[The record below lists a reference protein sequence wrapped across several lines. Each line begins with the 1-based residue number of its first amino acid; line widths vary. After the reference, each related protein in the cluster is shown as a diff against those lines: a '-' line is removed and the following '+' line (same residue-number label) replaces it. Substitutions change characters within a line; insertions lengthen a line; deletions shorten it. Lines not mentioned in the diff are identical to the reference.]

1 MSRHFEI
8 KDKSTQK
15 SWQAS
20 DRGLQTAGRGGGAEF
35 RSISEEKKLFFLCLS
50 LVSISD
56 VDFKM
61 SSVDFVHFVE
71 GSEALLLFK
80 TDNHLPTI

>member
-1 MSRHFEI
+1 MEYLSPGPDPRM
-8 KDKSTQK
+8 
-15 SWQAS
+15 
-20 DRGLQTAGRGGGAEF
+20 
-35 RSISEEKKLFFLCLS
+35 FFS
-50 LVSISD
+50 SHKINARVVSISD